1 MVNIINEITYFLF
14 IYVLVALS
22 YPTLCDS
29 MDCSCPGSSVHGI
42 LQAEVLEWVAIP
54 FSRGSSHPRA
64 QTQVSCIVGRFF
76 TFWITKEALFV
87 IYRALL
93 KFFQYYKFYGLLFS
107 NLSCIKYYGK
117 IWNKW
122 KGWPRVVKKYN
133 WSIMYCFA
141 LEEFTIIL
149 VSENMKE

>member
-1 MVNIINEITYFLF
+1 MSRGHWGNKKKMVNIINEITYFLF
-14 IYVLVALS
+14 IYVLVALL
-22 YPTLCDS
+22 YPTLCES
-29 MDCSCPGSSVHGI
+29 MDCSWPCSSVHGI

-54 FSRGSSHPRA
+54 FSRGSSHPRG

-76 TFWITKEALFV
+76 TFWTTKEALFV

-93 KFFQYYKFYGLLFS
+93 KFFQYYKFYGLFFN

-122 KGWPRVVKKYN
+122 KGRPRVVRN
-133 WSIMYCFA
+133 
-141 LEEFTIIL
+141 IISL
-149 VSENMKE
+149 

>member
-1 MVNIINEITYFLF
+1 MSLGHWGNKKKMVNIINEITYFLF
-14 IYVLVALS
+14 IYVLVALLH
-22 YPTLCDS
+22 PTLCES
-29 MDCSCPGSSVHGI
+29 KDCSWPGSSVHGI

-54 FSRGSSHPRA
+54 FSRGSSHPRG

-76 TFWITKEALFV
+76 TFWTTKEALFV

-93 KFFQYYKFYGLLFS
+93 KFFQYYKFYGLFFN

-122 KGWPRVVKKYN
+122 KGRPRVVRN
-133 WSIMYCFA
+133 
-141 LEEFTIIL
+141 IISL
-149 VSENMKE
+149 

>member
-54 FSRGSSHPRA
+54 CSRGSSQPRD
-64 QTQVSCIVGRFF
+64 QS
-76 TFWITKEALFV
+76 WSPALWV
-87 IYRALL
+87 DSLPSEPPGKSHLL
-93 KFFQYYKFYGLLFS
+93 NGDDQ
-107 NLSCIKYYGK
+107 N
-117 IWNKW
+117 
-122 KGWPRVVKKYN
+122 
-133 WSIMYCFA
+133 
-141 LEEFTIIL
+141 
-149 VSENMKE
+149 